1 MTPAVSREL
10 TFVELVTPDGAAAG
24 SATVDAAHR
33 QPGDLHRAFS
43 VLLVTADGRTL
54 LQRRA
59 ATKTRFPLRWAN
71 SCCGHPAPGEPV
83 GVAAARRLTE
93 ELGVSGVDLVE
104 AGVYAY
110 RADDPAT
117 GRVEHEYDHVLVG
130 LVPADVAVAPDPTE
144 VAELCW
150 EPIATL
156 PEQIAATPEAYAPW
170 LSGVLSVAFD
180 VS

>member
-1 MTPAVSREL
+1 MPAVSREL
-10 TFVELVTPDGAAAG
+10 SFVELVTPDGEAVG
-24 SATVDAAHR
+24 SATVESAHQ
-33 QPGDLHRAFS
+33 QPGALHRAFS

-59 ATKTRFPLRWAN
+59 AQKTRFPLRWAN

-83 GVAAARRLTE
+83 AEAAARRLTE
-93 ELGVSGVDLVE
+93 ELGISGVEFVE

-130 LVPADVAVAPDPTE
+130 RVEADLAVAPDPAE
-144 VAELCW
+144 VAELRW
-150 EPIATL
+150 VAAERLREEI
-156 PEQIAATPEAYAPW
+156 IAAPDAHAPW
-170 LSGVLSVAFD
+170 LPGVLSVAFD
-180 VS
+180 LS